1 MRLVKDDPSG
11 GGVLKRLLPTVATLL
26 ALAPPVLAQGLDL
39 SDALKALPS
48 TLDWQS
54 ADLSYESAVR
64 QLEAA
69 LAAQGL
75 KLSGGADYTLREG
88 GGSGLTVS
96 GTASLGVLPWS
107 SSADAVRSAER
118 ALERAALTRREARNN
133 LYIALHTQ
141 YFNLRQ
147 AQADLALAQA
157 TLALRERQLQIVTA
171 QNQAGS
177 ATLSDLLTAQQNLDA
192 ARSSLVSAQGA
203 LELARLTLAG
213 TLGLNPQQLGNPT
226 TAPEEPS
233 LPDEG
238 LEALLQRALASRP
251 DVLRALSQ
259 LRDAEENL
267 ASAERNRL
275 IPNASIS
282 VGYSDSGSGST
293 LSAGLNLKSGTAS
306 LSAAL
311 PVGQATSSTLL
322 QGYSLG
328 LSLSVPIFDPV
339 SDSSIRTAQTALQAA
354 RQALETARKAAEL
367 DVRQKYQNLQTA
379 QAAVAAARAAL
390 NTANQNLRTA
400 QARLQAGTGTS
411 VDVQAAQVSQLQAQV
426 NLEAALIQAR
436 LAALALQNALG
447 ADFTAALGGK

>member
-1 MRLVKDDPSG
+1 LNKFLPSI
-11 GGVLKRLLPTVATLL
+11 AILL
-26 ALAPPVLAQGLDL
+26 ALAPP
-39 SDALKALPS
+39 ALTQSLELPQALQALPN
-48 TLDWQS
+48 TLDWKS
-54 ADLSYESAVR
+54 ADLNYESAVR

-69 LAAQGL
+69 LAAQGF

-88 GGSGLTVS
+88 SGSGLTVS

-147 AQADLALAQA
+147 AQTDLALAQA

-177 ATLSDLLTAQQNLDA
+177 ATLSELLTAQQNLDA
-192 ARSSLVSAQGA
+192 ARSSLLSAQGA

-213 TLGLNPQQLGNPT
+213 TLGLNPQQLGSPT
-226 TAPEEPS
+226 TPPEEPS
-233 LPDEG
+233 LPGES
-238 LEALLQRALASRP
+238 LEALLQRALAARS

-267 ASAERNRL
+267 ASAERDRL
-275 IPNASIS
+275 IPNASMSAAYSSSGNS
-282 VGYSDSGSGST
+282 V
-293 LSAGLNLKSGTAS
+293 SAGLNFKSGVAS

-311 PVGQATSSTLL
+311 PVLQGTGSGLQA

-339 SDSSIRTAQTALQAA
+339 SDSRIRTAQTALQAA

-379 QAAVAAARAAL
+379 QAAIAAARAAL

-411 VDVQAAQVSQLQAQV
+411 VEVQAAQVSQLQAQR
-426 NLEAALIQAR
+426 NLEAALIQAQ

-447 ADFTAALGGK
+447 ADFTATLGGR

>member
-1 MRLVKDDPSG
+1 M
-11 GGVLKRLLPTVATLL
+11 KRLFLTLATLL
-26 ALAPPVLAQGLDL
+26 ALAPPALAQGLEL
-39 SDALKALPS
+39 PQALQALPS
-48 TLDWQS
+48 TLDWKS
-54 ADLSYESAVR
+54 ADLNYESAVR

-69 LAAQGL
+69 LAAQGF

-88 GGSGLTVS
+88 SGGGLTVS
-96 GTASLGVLPWS
+96 GTASMGVLPWS
-107 SSADAVRSAER
+107 SGADAVRSAER

-147 AQADLALAQA
+147 AQTDLALAQA

-213 TLGLNPQQLGNPT
+213 TLGLAPQQLGNPT
-226 TAPEEPS
+226 TPPEEPS

-238 LEALLQRALASRP
+238 LEVLLQRALAARP

-267 ASAERNRL
+267 ASAERDRL
-275 IPNASIS
+275 IPNASMS
-282 VGYSDSGSGST
+282 AAYSSSGNS
-293 LSAGLNLKSGTAS
+293 LSAGLNFKSGTAS

-311 PVGQATSSTLL
+311 PVTQSTSSTVL

-328 LSLSVPIFDPV
+328 LSLSVPIFDPM
-339 SDSSIRTAQTALQAA
+339 SDSRIRTAQTTLQAA

-411 VDVQAAQVSQLQAQV
+411 VEVQAAQVSQLQAQR
-426 NLEAALIQAR
+426 NLEAARIQAQ

-447 ADFTAALGGK
+447 ADFTIALGGK